1 MSSVSLLDEQQV
13 RGIVADL
20 MEDVVVAKPDD
31 PIAFLLEMLQ
41 SNGKKAGDAA
51 LSRSTSSKLS
61 RKKKKH
67 EYFNF
72 ACSLPSLSGILLSH
86 AFCIASISFVF
97 SLLTDFRFF
106 SQRFSLVCLVCS
118 GIGLNEILATEEKG
132 QVLSIAKHFPQYRRQ
147 IKDALDK
154 CDGTIDDFKSK
165 AKEALSQKAG
175 PTSI

>member
-1 MSSVSLLDEQQV
+1 MLDEEQV

-61 RKKKKH
+61 RKKKT
-67 EYFNF
+67 FVLNTLTSPVR
-72 ACSLPSLSGILLSH
+72 SLLCRVSFSV
-86 AFCIASISFVF
+86 ASISFVF